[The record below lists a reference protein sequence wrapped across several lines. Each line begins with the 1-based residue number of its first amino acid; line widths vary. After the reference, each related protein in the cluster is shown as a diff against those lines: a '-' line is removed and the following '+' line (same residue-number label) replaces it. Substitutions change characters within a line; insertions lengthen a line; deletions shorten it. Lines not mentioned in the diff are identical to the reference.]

1 MGRTT
6 SLYRCGSRA
15 PTALRIQKLAGHI
28 STYGCD
34 RQRRVHALP
43 AGAAQRRGRHR
54 RAEKQ
59 IRNPPETGRVPAAR
73 PESDPRIPV
82 GVALMSALPIAVIKI
97 GGSLVDDLSAMQA
110 LMHSLLRL
118 GHEPTMIHGRRVTSD
133 LDLSVA
139 LWTMRGEVNTRLTA
153 LLQQAGMRAAGISG
167 ADAQTVL
174 VTKRPPWTIDGREV
188 DFGHVGDVRH
198 ISTDLIHA
206 LLTAGIVPVVS
217 TIGIDTD
224 GKLYNVNADTVA
236 TEISKVLS
244 AARIMYIAES
254 GGVRRDVS
262 DPASHF
268 VNFTAADLEQGVSEG
283 WIVDGMRVKLDVAY
297 AAVDAGI
304 AEVYIGGPGDVASP
318 ERATRIS
325 P

>member
-1 MGRTT
+1 
-6 SLYRCGSRA
+6 
-15 PTALRIQKLAGHI
+15 
-28 STYGCD
+28 
-34 RQRRVHALP
+34 
-43 AGAAQRRGRHR
+43 
-54 RAEKQ
+54 
-59 IRNPPETGRVPAAR
+59 
-73 PESDPRIPV
+73 
-82 GVALMSALPIAVIKI
+82 MSALPIAVIKI

-110 LMHSLLRL
+110 LMDGLLRLRRTHRFVLVHGGGKQSTTLARRL

-206 LLTAGIVPVVS
+206 LLAAGIVPVVS

-236 TEISKVLS
+236 TEISKALS